1 LSIKELNVYCVHQ
14 TGAPVLKLIK
24 MISNYDYLVVVTYFL
39 LMIAVGVVFKRM
51 NKNTSDYFRGGGSML
66 WWLVG
71 ATTFM
76 SFISAVTYTGAAGK
90 AYETGTFV
98 FVVYMAN
105 GLGFFISYLYFS
117 KRFRQ
122 TRVVTAIEVVRER
135 FGKANEQFF
144 TWMVVPFGVIH
155 GGVWLYSLG
164 IIISTIF
171 GVSMEMTVLSVGV
184 TVLVISLLGGSWAVV
199 ASDFMQ
205 LMIMVPVAIVMAFL
219 SLRELGGLGEF
230 VNRLPTSQYNWSE
243 LADGKIVWLWFVAS
257 FCKQFFS
264 VNNTND
270 GYRFLAV
277 KDSAQAR
284 KASLMASILFFTIT
298 IIWFI
303 PPMAASIMFPDIS
316 AIESLKPLGDK
327 AVDGIYLAM
336 GIELL
341 PAGMIGV
348 MICAIFAATMS
359 SMDSTLNRNAG
370 IFVRNFYKPIL
381 RKSATEKE
389 LFRVSLITTIVLGGL
404 VILSAIFFSELEGI
418 NLFDINMRLG
428 AMISLPFMI
437 PLTWGIVFQN
447 TPRWAG
453 WSTVLLGM
461 LISYTIQTHVGP
473 ETLLGFLGV
482 DKPWSDRELIDVMF
496 FSNVFAVILI
506 CSAWFLG
513 TRLFRNTSSEIYHKQ
528 VGDFF
533 VKINTPVDYEKEHGH
548 KGSDDLQFKILG
560 NMCLIYGTFLS
571 LLVLIPN
578 NLTGR
583 LCFVFIGG
591 VMLTVGFVFKKK
603 YKRSK

>member
-1 LSIKELNVYCVHQ
+1 MLTI
-14 TGAPVLKLIK
+14 
-24 MISNYDYLVVVTYFL
+24 YDNAVIVTYFL
-39 LMIAVGVVFKRM
+39 LMIGVGFVFKRM

-90 AYETGTFV
+90 AYETGTFI
-98 FVVYMAN
+98 FIVYMAN
-105 GLGFFISYLYFS
+105 GVGFFISFLYFS

-122 TRVVTAIEVVRER
+122 TRVVTAIEVVRDR

-144 TWMVVPFGVIH
+144 TWMVIPFGVIH

-164 IIISTIF
+164 IIISTVF
-171 GVSMEMTVLSVGV
+171 GVSMEITVLSVGL

-205 LMIMVPVAIVMAFL
+205 LMIMVPVAIILAFL
-219 SLRELGGLGEF
+219 SLRELGGVGNFIEQ
-230 VNRLPTSQYNWSE
+230 LPTSQYNWSE
-243 LADGKIVWLWFVAS
+243 LADSKIVWLWFIAS

-277 KDSAQAR
+277 KDSNQAR
-284 KASLMASILFFTIT
+284 KASLMASILFFTVT

-303 PPMAASIMFPDIS
+303 PPMVASIMFPDIS
-316 AIESLKPLGDK
+316 SVESLKPLGEK
-327 AVDGIYLAM
+327 AIDGIYLAM

-341 PAGMIGV
+341 PVGMVGI

-381 RKSATEKE
+381 RKSANEKE
-389 LFRVSLITTIVLGGL
+389 LFNVSMITTVFLGGL
-404 VILSAIFFSELEGI
+404 VILSAIFFSELEGM

-437 PLTWGIVFQN
+437 PLTWGIIFQD

-461 LISYTIQTHVGP
+461 LISYFIQNHIGP
-473 ETLLGFLGV
+473 EILLDFIGV
-482 DKPWSDRELIDVMF
+482 NKPWSNRALIDVMF
-496 FSNVFAVILI
+496 FSNVFAVIII
-506 CSAWFLG
+506 CSSWFLG
-513 TRLFRNTSSEIYHKQ
+513 TRLFRNTSPEEYHEH
-528 VGDFF
+528 VGEFF
-533 VKINTPVDYEKEHGH
+533 VKINTPIDYEKEHGH
-548 KGSDDLQFKILG
+548 KGNDAQQFKILG
-560 NMCLIYGTFLS
+560 NLCFVYGTFLS

-578 NLTGR
+578 DLTGR

-591 VMLTVGFVFKKK
+591 IMLTVGFIFKRK
-603 YKRSK
+603 YKLNTN

>member
-1 LSIKELNVYCVHQ
+1 MLTI
-14 TGAPVLKLIK
+14 
-24 MISNYDYLVVVTYFL
+24 YDNAVIVTYFL
-39 LMIAVGVVFKRM
+39 LMIGVGFVFKRM

-90 AYETGTFV
+90 AYETGTFI
-98 FVVYMAN
+98 FIVYMAN
-105 GLGFFISYLYFS
+105 GVGFFISFLYFS

-122 TRVVTAIEVVRER
+122 TRVVTAIEVVRDR

-144 TWMVVPFGVIH
+144 TWMVIPFGVIH

-164 IIISTIF
+164 IIISTVF
-171 GVSMEMTVLSVGV
+171 GVSMEITVLSVGL

-205 LMIMVPVAIVMAFL
+205 LMIMVPVAIILAFL
-219 SLRELGGLGEF
+219 SLRELGGVGNFIEQ
-230 VNRLPTSQYNWSE
+230 LPTSQYNWSE
-243 LADGKIVWLWFVAS
+243 LADSKIVWLWFIAS

-277 KDSAQAR
+277 KDSNQAR
-284 KASLMASILFFTIT
+284 KASLMASILFFTVT

-303 PPMAASIMFPDIS
+303 PPMVASIMFPDIS
-316 AIESLKPLGDK
+316 SVESLKPLGEK
-327 AVDGIYLAM
+327 AIDGIYLAM

-341 PAGMIGV
+341 PVGMVGI

-381 RKSATEKE
+381 RKSANEKE
-389 LFRVSLITTIVLGGL
+389 LFNVSMITTVFLGGL
-404 VILSAIFFSELEGI
+404 VILSAIFFSELEGM

-437 PLTWGIVFQN
+437 PLTWGIIFQD

-461 LISYTIQTHVGP
+461 LISYFIQNHIGP
-473 ETLLGFLGV
+473 EILLDFIGV
-482 DKPWSDRELIDVMF
+482 DKPWSNRALIDVMF
-496 FSNVFAVILI
+496 FSNVFAVIII
-506 CSAWFLG
+506 CSSWFLG
-513 TRLFRNTSSEIYHKQ
+513 TRLFRNTSPEEYHEH
-528 VGDFF
+528 VGEFF
-533 VKINTPVDYEKEHGH
+533 VKINTPIDYEKEHGH
-548 KGSDDLQFKILG
+548 KGNDAQQFKILG
-560 NMCLIYGTFLS
+560 NLCFVYGTFLS

-578 NLTGR
+578 DLTGR

-591 VMLTVGFVFKKK
+591 IMLTVGFIFKRK
-603 YKRSK
+603 YKLNTN

>member
-1 LSIKELNVYCVHQ
+1 MLSF
-14 TGAPVLKLIK
+14 
-24 MISNYDYLVVVTYFL
+24 YDNIVIVAYFILMLV
-39 LMIAVGVVFKRM
+39 VGVVFKRM

-98 FVVYMAN
+98 FVVYIAN
-105 GLGFFISYLYFS
+105 GVGFFISYLYFS

-135 FGKANEQFF
+135 FGKVNEQFF

-164 IIISTIF
+164 IIISTVF
-171 GVSMEMTVLSVGV
+171 GVSMEITVLTVGV
-184 TVLVISLLGGSWAVV
+184 TVLTISLLGGSWAVV

-219 SLRELGGLGEF
+219 SLRELGGVGNFIEQ
-230 VNRLPTSQYNWSE
+230 LPTTHYNWSE
-243 LADGKIVWLWFVAS
+243 LADSKIVWLWVIAS
-257 FCKQFFS
+257 FSKQFFS

-277 KDSAQAR
+277 KDSDQAR

-298 IIWFI
+298 FIWFI
-303 PPMAASIMFPDIS
+303 PPMAASILFPDIS
-316 AIESLKPLGDK
+316 VVESLKPLGDK

-341 PAGMIGV
+341 PVGMIGV

-370 IFVRNFYKPIL
+370 IFIRNFYKPIL
-381 RKSATEKE
+381 RKNANDKE
-389 LFRVSLITTIVLGGL
+389 LFRASLVVTVFLGAL

-437 PLTWGIVFQN
+437 PLTWGIIFQD

-453 WSTVLLGM
+453 WSTVLLGI
-461 LISYTIQTHVGP
+461 LISYIIQTHIGP
-473 ETLLGFLGV
+473 EALLEIIGV
-482 DKPWSDRELIDVMF
+482 AAPWSKRELIDVMF
-496 FSNVFAVILI
+496 FSNVFAVIIL
-506 CSAWFLG
+506 CSSWFLG
-513 TRLFRNTSSEIYHKQ
+513 ARFFKNTSPKVYHEQ
-528 VGDFF
+528 VDDFF
-533 VKINTPVDYEKEHGH
+533 VKINTPIDYEKEHGH
-548 KGSDDLQFKILG
+548 KGNDAEQFKILG
-560 NMCLIYGTFLS
+560 NMCLVYGSFLS
-571 LLVLIPN
+571 LLILIPN
-578 NLTGR
+578 DLIGR
-583 LCFVFIGG
+583 LCFAFIGG
-591 VMLTVGFVFKKK
+591 TMLSVGYIFKNK
-603 YKRSK
+603 YKKSKK

>member
-1 LSIKELNVYCVHQ
+1 
-14 TGAPVLKLIK
+14 
-24 MISNYDYLVVVTYFL
+24 MISNYDYLVVIAYFI

-105 GLGFFISYLYFS
+105 GVGFFISFLYFS

-135 FGKANEQFF
+135 FGRVNEQFF

-164 IIISTIF
+164 IIISTVF
-171 GVSMEMTVLSVGV
+171 GVSMEVTVLSVGV

-205 LMIMVPVAIVMAFL
+205 LMIMVPVALVMAYL
-219 SLRELGGLGEF
+219 SLREVGGVVEF
-230 VNRLPTSQYNWSE
+230 VDKLPTSQYNWSE
-243 LADGKIVWLWFVAS
+243 LADSKVVWLWVIAS
-257 FCKQFFS
+257 FSKQFFS

-277 KDSAQAR
+277 KDSDQAR
-284 KASLMASILFFTIT
+284 KASLMASILFFTVT

-303 PPMAASIMFPDIS
+303 PPMAASIIFPDLS
-316 AIESLKPLGDK
+316 VVESLKPLGEK

-341 PAGMIGV
+341 PVGMIGV

-381 RKSATEKE
+381 RKSANEKE
-389 LFRVSLITTIVLGGL
+389 LFRVSLITTVVLGAF
-404 VILSAIFFSELEGI
+404 VIFSAIFFSELEGL
-418 NLFDINMRLG
+418 NLFDLNMRLG

-437 PLTWGIVFQN
+437 PLTWGLIFQD

-461 LISYTIQTHVGP
+461 LISYIIQTYIGP
-473 ETLLGFLGV
+473 EALLQFIGV
-482 DKPWSDRELIDVMF
+482 DTPWSNRELIDVMF
-496 FSNVFAVILI
+496 FSNVISVIVI
-506 CSAWFLG
+506 CSTWFLG
-513 TRLFRNTSSEIYHKQ
+513 SRLFRNTSPEVYHEE
-528 VGDFF
+528 VEEFF
-533 VKINTPVDYEKEHGH
+533 VKMNTKIDYEKENGH
-548 KGSDDLQFKILG
+548 KGNDGQQFKILG
-560 NMCLIYGTFLS
+560 NMCLAYGSFLT

-578 NLTGR
+578 DLTGR

-591 VMLTVGFVFKKK
+591 IMLTVGFVFKSK
-603 YKRSK
+603 YKKSKVVELK

>member
-1 LSIKELNVYCVHQ
+1 MLTI
-14 TGAPVLKLIK
+14 
-24 MISNYDYLVVVTYFL
+24 YDNAVIVTYFL
-39 LMIAVGVVFKRM
+39 LMIGVGFVFKRM

-90 AYETGTFV
+90 AYETGTFI
-98 FVVYMAN
+98 FIVYMAN
-105 GLGFFISYLYFS
+105 GVGFFISFLYFS

-122 TRVVTAIEVVRER
+122 TRVVTAIEVVRDR

-144 TWMVVPFGVIH
+144 TWMVIPFGVIH

-164 IIISTIF
+164 IIISTVF
-171 GVSMEMTVLSVGV
+171 GVSMEITVLSVGL

-205 LMIMVPVAIVMAFL
+205 LMIMVPVAIILAFL
-219 SLRELGGLGEF
+219 SLRELGGVGNFIEQ
-230 VNRLPTSQYNWSE
+230 LPTSQYNWSE
-243 LADGKIVWLWFVAS
+243 LADSKIVWLWFIAS

-277 KDSAQAR
+277 KDSNQAR
-284 KASLMASILFFTIT
+284 KASLMASILFFTVT

-303 PPMAASIMFPDIS
+303 PPMVASIMFPDIS
-316 AIESLKPLGDK
+316 SVESLKPLGEK
-327 AVDGIYLAM
+327 AIDGIYLAM

-341 PAGMIGV
+341 PVGMIGI

-381 RKSATEKE
+381 RKSANEKE
-389 LFRVSLITTIVLGGL
+389 LFNVSMITTVFLGGL
-404 VILSAIFFSELEGI
+404 VILSAIFFSELEGM

-437 PLTWGIVFQN
+437 PLTWGIIFQD

-461 LISYTIQTHVGP
+461 LISYFIQNHIGP
-473 ETLLGFLGV
+473 EILLDFIGV
-482 DKPWSDRELIDVMF
+482 DKPWSNRALIDVMF
-496 FSNVFAVILI
+496 FSNVFAVIII
-506 CSAWFLG
+506 CSSWFLG
-513 TRLFRNTSSEIYHKQ
+513 TRLFRNTSPEEYHEH
-528 VGDFF
+528 VGEFF
-533 VKINTPVDYEKEHGH
+533 VKINTPIDYEKEHGH
-548 KGSDDLQFKILG
+548 KGNDAQQFKILG
-560 NMCLIYGTFLS
+560 NLCFVYGTFLS

-578 NLTGR
+578 DLTGR

-591 VMLTVGFVFKKK
+591 IMLTVGFIFKRK
-603 YKRSK
+603 YKLNTN

>member
-1 LSIKELNVYCVHQ
+1 MLTVYDNAV
-14 TGAPVLKLIK
+14 I
-24 MISNYDYLVVVTYFL
+24 VTYFL
-39 LMIAVGVVFKRM
+39 LMVGVGIMFKRM

-90 AYETGTFV
+90 AYETGTFI
-98 FVVYMAN
+98 FIVYMAN
-105 GLGFFISYLYFS
+105 GVGFFISFLYFS

-122 TRVVTAIEVVRER
+122 TRVVTAIEVVRDR

-164 IIISTIF
+164 IIISTVF
-171 GVSMEMTVLSVGV
+171 GVSMEMTVLSVGI

-205 LMIMVPVAIVMAFL
+205 LMIMVPVAIILAFL
-219 SLRELGGLGEF
+219 SLRELGGVGNFIEQ
-230 VNRLPTSQYNWSE
+230 LPTSQYNWSE
-243 LADGKIVWLWFVAS
+243 LADSKIVWLWFIAS

-277 KDSAQAR
+277 KDSDQAR
-284 KASLMASILFFTIT
+284 KASLMASILFFTVT

-303 PPMAASIMFPDIS
+303 PPMVASIMFPDIS
-316 AIESLKPLGDK
+316 NVESLKPLGEK
-327 AVDGIYLAM
+327 AIDGIYLAM

-341 PAGMIGV
+341 PVGMIGI

-381 RKSATEKE
+381 RKSANEKE
-389 LFRVSLITTIVLGGL
+389 LFNVSMITTVFLGGL

-437 PLTWGIVFQN
+437 PLTWGIIFQD

-461 LISYTIQTHVGP
+461 LISYFIQNHIGP
-473 ETLLGFLGV
+473 EALLDFIGIE
-482 DKPWSDRELIDVMF
+482 KPWLNRELIDVMF
-496 FSNVFAVILI
+496 FSNVFAVII
-506 CSAWFLG
+506 VCSSWFLG
-513 TRLFRNTSSEIYHKQ
+513 TRLFRNTSPEAYHKQ

-533 VKINTPVDYEKEHGH
+533 VKINTPIDYEKEHGH
-548 KGSDDLQFKILG
+548 KGSDVTQFKILG
-560 NMCLIYGTFLS
+560 NLCFIYGTFLS

-578 NLTGR
+578 DFIGR

-591 VMLTVGFVFKKK
+591 IMLTVGFIFKRK
-603 YKRSK
+603 YKKMIVVDKS

>member
-1 LSIKELNVYCVHQ
+1 
-14 TGAPVLKLIK
+14 
-24 MISNYDYLVVVTYFL
+24 MISFYDNMVIVAYFI
-39 LMIAVGVVFKRM
+39 LMITVGVVFKRM

-76 SFISAVTYTGAAGK
+76 SFISAVTYTGASGK

-105 GLGFFISYLYFS
+105 GVAFFISFLYFS

-135 FGKANEQFF
+135 FGNANEQFF

-164 IIISTIF
+164 IIVSTVF
-171 GVSMEMTVLSVGV
+171 GISMEMTVLAVGL
-184 TVLVISLLGGSWAVV
+184 TVLFISLLGGSWAVV

-205 LMIMVPVAIVMAFL
+205 LMIMVPVAFVMAFL
-219 SLRELGGLGEF
+219 SLRELGGIGNFLDQ
-230 VNRLPTSQYNWSE
+230 LPTSSYNWSE
-243 LADGKIVWLWFVAS
+243 LADSNVVWLWFIAS

-284 KASLMASILFFTIT
+284 KASLMASILFFTVT
-298 IIWFI
+298 VVWFI
-303 PPMAASIMFPDIS
+303 PPMAATIMFPDLS
-316 AIESLKPLGDK
+316 VVESLKPLGDK

-341 PAGMIGV
+341 PVGMIGV
-348 MICAIFAATMS
+348 MICAIFSATMS

-381 RKSATEKE
+381 RKSANDKE
-389 LFRVSLITTIVLGGL
+389 LFRVSMITTVVLGCL

-437 PLTWGIVFQN
+437 PLTWGIIFQD

-461 LISYTIQTHVGP
+461 LISYIIQTHIGP
-473 ETLLGFLGV
+473 EALLQFIGV
-482 DKPWSDRELIDVMF
+482 DAPWSSRELIDVMF
-496 FSNVFAVILI
+496 FSNVFAVIII
-506 CSAWFLG
+506 CSLWFLG
-513 TRLFRNTSSEIYHKQ
+513 SRLFRNTSPEVYHKQ
-528 VGDFF
+528 VEKFF
-533 VKINTPVDYEKEHGH
+533 VKINTPVDFEKENGH
-548 KGSDDLQFKILG
+548 KGTDAQQFMILG
-560 NMCLIYGTFLS
+560 NMCLVYGTFLS
-571 LLVLIPN
+571 LLTLIPN
-578 NLTGR
+578 DLTGR

-591 VMLTVGFVFKKK
+591 IMLTVGFIFKWK
-603 YKRSK
+603 YKKSKLVDLDA

>member
-1 LSIKELNVYCVHQ
+1 MLSF
-14 TGAPVLKLIK
+14 
-24 MISNYDYLVVVTYFL
+24 YDNIVIVAYFILMLV
-39 LMIAVGVVFKRM
+39 VGVVFKRM

-98 FVVYMAN
+98 FVVYIAN
-105 GLGFFISYLYFS
+105 GVGFFISYLYFS

-135 FGKANEQFF
+135 FGKVNEQFF

-164 IIISTIF
+164 IIISTVF
-171 GVSMEMTVLSVGV
+171 GVSMEITVLTVGV
-184 TVLVISLLGGSWAVV
+184 TVLTISLLGGSWAVV

-219 SLRELGGLGEF
+219 SLRELGGVGNFIEQ
-230 VNRLPTSQYNWSE
+230 LPTTHYNWSE
-243 LADGKIVWLWFVAS
+243 LADSKIVWLWVIAS
-257 FCKQFFS
+257 FSKQFFS

-277 KDSAQAR
+277 KDSDQAR

-298 IIWFI
+298 FIWFI
-303 PPMAASIMFPDIS
+303 PPMAASILFPDIS
-316 AIESLKPLGDK
+316 VVESLKPLGDK

-341 PAGMIGV
+341 PVGMIGV

-370 IFVRNFYKPIL
+370 IFIRNFYKPIL
-381 RKSATEKE
+381 RKNANDKE
-389 LFRVSLITTIVLGGL
+389 LFRASLVVTVFLGAL

-437 PLTWGIVFQN
+437 PLTWGIIFQD

-461 LISYTIQTHVGP
+461 LISYIIQTHIGP
-473 ETLLGFLGV
+473 EALLEIIGV
-482 DKPWSDRELIDVMF
+482 AAPWSKRELIDVMF
-496 FSNVFAVILI
+496 FSNVFAVIIL
-506 CSAWFLG
+506 CSSWFLG
-513 TRLFRNTSSEIYHKQ
+513 ARFFKNTSPKVYHEQ
-528 VGDFF
+528 VDDFF
-533 VKINTPVDYEKEHGH
+533 VKINTPIDYEKEHGH
-548 KGSDDLQFKILG
+548 KGNDAEQFKILG
-560 NMCLIYGTFLS
+560 NMCLVYGSFLS
-571 LLVLIPN
+571 LLILIPN
-578 NLTGR
+578 DLIGR
-583 LCFVFIGG
+583 LCFAFIGG
-591 VMLTVGFVFKKK
+591 TMLSVGYIFKNK
-603 YKRSK
+603 YKKSKK

>member
-1 LSIKELNVYCVHQ
+1 
-14 TGAPVLKLIK
+14 
-24 MISNYDYLVVVTYFL
+24 MISNYDYVVVIAYFILMLVVG
-39 LMIAVGVVFKRM
+39 IVFKRM

-98 FVVYMAN
+98 FIVYMAN
-105 GLGFFISYLYFS
+105 GVGFFISFLYFS
-117 KRFRQ
+117 KRFRN
-122 TRVVTAIEVVRER
+122 TRMVTAIEVVRER

-144 TWMVVPFGVIH
+144 TWLVVPFGVIH
-155 GGVWLYSLG
+155 GGVWLYGLG
-164 IIISTIF
+164 IIISTVF
-171 GVSMEMTVLSVGV
+171 GLSMELTVLAVGI
-184 TVLVISLLGGSWAVV
+184 TVLFITLLGGSWAVV

-205 LMIMVPVAIVMAFL
+205 LMIMVPVAIILAYL
-219 SLRELGGLGEF
+219 SLRELGGVGNFLEQ
-230 VNRLPTSQYNWSE
+230 LPTSQYNWSE
-243 LADGKIVWLWFVAS
+243 LADSKVVWLWCIAS

-264 VNNTND
+264 VNNTKD

-277 KDSAQAR
+277 KDSDQAR
-284 KASLMASILFFTIT
+284 KASLMASILFFTVT

-303 PPMAASIMFPDIS
+303 PPMAASIIFPDIS
-316 AIESLKPLGDK
+316 AVASLQPLGEK

-341 PAGMIGV
+341 PVGMIGV

-381 RKSATEKE
+381 RKSASDKE
-389 LFRVSLITTIVLGGL
+389 LFRVSMITTVLLGAL
-404 VILSAIFFSELEGI
+404 IILSAIFFSELEGI

-428 AMISLPFMI
+428 AMIAVPFMI
-437 PLTWGIVFQN
+437 PLTLGMVFQN

-461 LISYTIQTHVGP
+461 LISYVLQTHIGP
-473 ETLLGFLGV
+473 EVLLEFIGV
-482 DKPWSDRELIDVMF
+482 DKPWSNRELIDVMF
-496 FSNVFAVILI
+496 FSNVFAVII
-506 CSAWFLG
+506 FCSVWFLG
-513 TRLFRNTSSEIYHKQ
+513 ARLFRNTSPETYHQEVKE
-528 VGDFF
+528 FF
-533 VKINTPVDYEKEHGH
+533 VKINTAVDYEKEHGH
-548 KGSDDLQFKILG
+548 KGYDLQQFKILG
-560 NMCLIYGTFLS
+560 NMCLVYGAFLS
-571 LLVLIPN
+571 LMVLIPN
-578 NLTGR
+578 DLTGR

-591 VMLTVGFVFKKK
+591 TMLIVGLVFKKK
-603 YKRSK
+603 YKKGILVSKEI

>member
-1 LSIKELNVYCVHQ
+1 MLSF
-14 TGAPVLKLIK
+14 
-24 MISNYDYLVVVTYFL
+24 YDNIVIVAYFILMLV
-39 LMIAVGVVFKRM
+39 VGVVFKRM

-98 FVVYMAN
+98 FVVYIAN
-105 GLGFFISYLYFS
+105 GVGFFISYLYFS

-135 FGKANEQFF
+135 FGKVNEQFF

-164 IIISTIF
+164 IIISTVF
-171 GVSMEMTVLSVGV
+171 GVSMEITVLTVGV
-184 TVLVISLLGGSWAVV
+184 TVLTISLLGGSWAVV

-219 SLRELGGLGEF
+219 SLRELGGVGNFIEQ
-230 VNRLPTSQYNWSE
+230 LPTTHYNWSE
-243 LADGKIVWLWFVAS
+243 LADSKIVWLWVIAS
-257 FCKQFFS
+257 FSKQFFS

-277 KDSAQAR
+277 KDSDQAR

-298 IIWFI
+298 FIWFI
-303 PPMAASIMFPDIS
+303 PPMAASILFPDIS
-316 AIESLKPLGDK
+316 VVESLKPLGDK

-341 PAGMIGV
+341 PVGMLGV

-370 IFVRNFYKPIL
+370 IFIRNFYKPIL
-381 RKSATEKE
+381 RKNANDKE
-389 LFRVSLITTIVLGGL
+389 LFRASLVVTFFLGAL

-437 PLTWGIVFQN
+437 PLTWGIIFQD

-461 LISYTIQTHVGP
+461 LISYIIQTHIGP
-473 ETLLGFLGV
+473 EALLEIIGV
-482 DKPWSDRELIDVMF
+482 AAPWSKRELIDVMF
-496 FSNVFAVILI
+496 FSNVFAVIIL
-506 CSAWFLG
+506 CSSWFLG
-513 TRLFRNTSSEIYHKQ
+513 ARFFKNTSPKVYHEQ
-528 VGDFF
+528 VDDFF
-533 VKINTPVDYEKEHGH
+533 VKINTPIDYEKEHGH
-548 KGSDDLQFKILG
+548 KGNDAEQFKILG
-560 NMCLIYGTFLS
+560 NMCLVYGSFLS
-571 LLVLIPN
+571 LLILIPN
-578 NLTGR
+578 DLIGR
-583 LCFVFIGG
+583 LCFAFIGG
-591 VMLTVGFVFKKK
+591 TMLSVGYIFKNK
-603 YKRSK
+603 YKKSKK

>member
-1 LSIKELNVYCVHQ
+1 
-14 TGAPVLKLIK
+14 
-24 MISNYDYLVVVTYFL
+24 MISNYDYLVVIAYFI

-105 GLGFFISYLYFS
+105 GVGFFISFLYFS

-164 IIISTIF
+164 IIISTVF
-171 GVSMEMTVLSVGV
+171 GVSMEMTVLSVGI

-205 LMIMVPVAIVMAFL
+205 LMIMVPVAFVMAFL
-219 SLRELGGLGEF
+219 SLRELGGVGNFIEQ
-230 VNRLPTSQYNWSE
+230 LPTSQYQWSE
-243 LADGKIVWLWFVAS
+243 LADSKVVWLWFIAS

-277 KDSAQAR
+277 KDSDQAR
-284 KASLMASILFFTIT
+284 KASLMASILFFTVT

-316 AIESLKPLGDK
+316 AIESLKPLGEK

-341 PAGMIGV
+341 PVGMIGV

-381 RKSATEKE
+381 RKSADDKE
-389 LFRVSLITTIVLGGL
+389 LFRVSLITTVVLGAF

-437 PLTWGIVFQN
+437 PLTWGIVFQD

-461 LISYTIQTHVGP
+461 LISYVIQTHLGP
-473 ETLLGFLGV
+473 EALLQFFDV
-482 DKPWSDRELIDVMF
+482 DTPWSSRELIDVMF
-496 FSNVFAVILI
+496 FSNVFAVIVL
-506 CSAWFLG
+506 CSIWFLG
-513 TRLFRNTSSEIYHKQ
+513 SRLFKNTSPKVYHEQ
-528 VGDFF
+528 VEEFF
-533 VKINTPVDYEKEHGH
+533 VKINTPIDFEKEHGH
-548 KGSDDLQFKILG
+548 KGNDAQQFKILG
-560 NMCLIYGTFLS
+560 YMCLVYGTFLS
-571 LLVLIPN
+571 SLVLIPN
-578 NLTGR
+578 DLTGR

-591 VMLTVGFVFKKK
+591 IMLTVGFIFKKK
-603 YKRSK
+603 YKKNKLEPQKIL

>member
-1 LSIKELNVYCVHQ
+1 MLSIFDYIV
-14 TGAPVLKLIK
+14 VLA
-24 MISNYDYLVVVTYFL
+24 YFI
-39 LMIAVGVVFKRM
+39 LMVALGIVFKRM
-51 NKNTSDYFRGGGSML
+51 NKSTSDYFRGGGSML
-66 WWLVG
+66 WWMVG

-98 FVVYMAN
+98 FTVYMAN
-105 GLGFFISYLYFS
+105 GLGFFISFLYFS

-122 TRVVTAIEVVRER
+122 TRLVTAIEVVRER
-135 FGKANEQFF
+135 FGKTNEQFF
-144 TWMVVPFGVIH
+144 TWLVVPFGVIH
-155 GGVWLYSLG
+155 GGVWLYGLG
-164 IIISTIF
+164 IIVSTVF
-171 GVSMEMTVLSVGV
+171 GVSMEMTVIAVGV
-184 TVLVISLLGGSWAVV
+184 TVLIISLLGGSWAVV

-205 LMIMVPVAIVMAFL
+205 LIIMVPVAIILAFL
-219 SLRELGGLGEF
+219 SLRYVGGISGF
-230 VNRLPTSQYNWSE
+230 VEKLPSSQYNWSE
-243 LADGKIVWLWFVAS
+243 LADPRIVWLWFIAS

-277 KDSAQAR
+277 KDSDQAR
-284 KASLMASILFFTIT
+284 KASLMASILFFTVT

-303 PPMAASIMFPDIS
+303 PPMVASIIFPDLS
-316 AIESLKPLGDK
+316 QVASLKYLGDK
-327 AVDGIYLAM
+327 AVDGVYLAM

-370 IFVRNFYKPIL
+370 VFVRNFYKPII
-381 RKSATEKE
+381 RKQASDKE
-389 LFRVSLITTIVLGGL
+389 LLTVGKITTVIMGGL

-437 PLTWGIVFQN
+437 PLTWGMVFQD

-461 LISYTIQTHVGP
+461 LISYIIQYLIGP
-473 ETLLGFLGV
+473 EALLQFIGV
-482 DKPWSDRELIDVMF
+482 EQPWSKRELIDVMF
-496 FSNVFAVILI
+496 FSNVFAVIII
-506 CSAWFLG
+506 CSIWFLG
-513 TRLFRNTSSEIYHKQ
+513 SRLFRNTSPEVYHKE
-528 VGDFF
+528 VEAFF
-533 VKINTPVDYEKEHGH
+533 TKINTPIDYQKEHGH
-548 KGSDDLQFKILG
+548 EGHDQVQFKILG

-578 NLTGR
+578 DLIGR

-591 VMLTVGFVFKKK
+591 IMLTVGYIFKKK
-603 YKRSK
+603 YRKGNSVA

>member
-1 LSIKELNVYCVHQ
+1 
-14 TGAPVLKLIK
+14 
-24 MISNYDYLVVVTYFL
+24 
-39 LMIAVGVVFKRM
+39 
-51 NKNTSDYFRGGGSML
+51 
-66 WWLVG
+66 
-71 ATTFM
+71 
-76 SFISAVTYTGAAGK
+76 
-90 AYETGTFV
+90 
-98 FVVYMAN
+98 
-105 GLGFFISYLYFS
+105 
-117 KRFRQ
+117 
-122 TRVVTAIEVVRER
+122 VVRER

-164 IIISTIF
+164 IIISTVF
-171 GVSMEMTVLSVGV
+171 GVSMEMTVLSVGI

-205 LMIMVPVAIVMAFL
+205 LMIMVPVAIILAFL
-219 SLRELGGLGEF
+219 SLRELGGVGNFIEQ
-230 VNRLPTSQYNWSE
+230 LPTSQYNWSE
-243 LADGKIVWLWFVAS
+243 LADSKIVWLWFIAS

-277 KDSAQAR
+277 KDSDQAR
-284 KASLMASILFFTIT
+284 KASLMASILFFTVT

-303 PPMAASIMFPDIS
+303 PPMAASIMFPEIS
-316 AIESLKPLGDK
+316 DVDALQPLGDK

-341 PAGMIGV
+341 PVGMIGV

-381 RKSATEKE
+381 RKSAKDNE
-389 LFRVSLITTIVLGGL
+389 LFRVSLITTVVLGCL

-437 PLTWGIVFQN
+437 PLTWGIIFQD

-453 WSTVLLGM
+453 FSTVLLGM
-461 LISYTIQTHVGP
+461 LISYIIQTQIGP
-473 ETLLGFLGV
+473 EALLQFIGV
-482 DKPWSDRELIDVMF
+482 DAPWSNRELIDVMF
-496 FSNVFAVILI
+496 FSNVFAVIIL

-513 TRLFRNTSSEIYHKQ
+513 TRLFRNTSPEIYHKQ
-528 VGDFF
+528 VENFF
-533 VKINTPVDYEKEHGH
+533 VKINTPIDFEKEHGH
-548 KGSDDLQFKILG
+548 KGNDAAQFKILG
-560 NMCLIYGTFLS
+560 NMCLVYGTFLS
-571 LLVLIPN
+571 SLVLIPN
-578 NLTGR
+578 DLIGR

-591 VMLTVGFVFKKK
+591 IMLSVGLIFKKK
-603 YKRSK
+603 YKKSKLES

>member
-1 LSIKELNVYCVHQ
+1 MLSIFDYIV
-14 TGAPVLKLIK
+14 VLA
-24 MISNYDYLVVVTYFL
+24 YFI
-39 LMIAVGVVFKRM
+39 LMVALGIVFKRM
-51 NKNTSDYFRGGGSML
+51 NKSTSDYFRGGGSML
-66 WWLVG
+66 WWMVG

-98 FVVYMAN
+98 FTVYMAN
-105 GLGFFISYLYFS
+105 GLGFFISFLYFS

-122 TRVVTAIEVVRER
+122 TRLVTAIEVVRER

-144 TWMVVPFGVIH
+144 TWLVVPFGIIH
-155 GGVWLYSLG
+155 GGVWLYGLG
-164 IIISTIF
+164 IIVSTVF
-171 GVSMEMTVLSVGV
+171 GVSMEMTVISVGV
-184 TVLVISLLGGSWAVV
+184 TVLIISLFGGSWAVV

-205 LMIMVPVAIVMAFL
+205 LIIMVPVAIILAFL
-219 SLRELGGLGEF
+219 SLRYVGGVSGF
-230 VNRLPTSQYNWSE
+230 VEKLPSSQYNWSE
-243 LADGKIVWLWFVAS
+243 LADPRIVWLWFIAS

-277 KDSAQAR
+277 KDTNQAR
-284 KASLMASILFFTIT
+284 KASLMASILFFTVT

-303 PPMAASIMFPDIS
+303 PPMVASIIFPDIS
-316 AIESLKPLGDK
+316 QVASLKYLGDK
-327 AVDGIYLAM
+327 AVDGVYLAM

-370 IFVRNFYKPIL
+370 VFVRNFYKPII
-381 RKSATEKE
+381 RKQASDKE
-389 LFRVSLITTIVLGGL
+389 LLTVGKITTVIMGGL

-437 PLTWGIVFQN
+437 PLTWGMVFQD

-453 WSTVLLGM
+453 WTTVLFGM
-461 LISYTIQTHVGP
+461 VISYIIQYLIGP
-473 ETLLGFLGV
+473 EALLQFIGIEQ
-482 DKPWSDRELIDVMF
+482 PWSKRELIDVMF
-496 FSNVFAVILI
+496 FSNVYAVIII
-506 CSAWFLG
+506 CSIWFLG
-513 TRLFRNTSSEIYHKQ
+513 SRLFRNTSPEVYHKE
-528 VGDFF
+528 VEAFF
-533 VKINTPVDYEKEHGH
+533 TKINTPIDYQKEHGH
-548 KGSDDLQFKILG
+548 TGHDQVQFKILG

-578 NLTGR
+578 DLIGR

-591 VMLTVGFVFKKK
+591 IMVTVGFIFKKK
-603 YKRSK
+603 YREGNSVV

>member
-1 LSIKELNVYCVHQ
+1 
-14 TGAPVLKLIK
+14 
-24 MISNYDYLVVVTYFL
+24 MISFYDNMVIVAYFI
-39 LMIAVGVVFKRM
+39 LMIVVGVVFKRM
-51 NKNTSDYFRGGGSML
+51 NKSTSDYFRSGGSML

-105 GLGFFISYLYFS
+105 GVGFFISFLYFS

-164 IIISTIF
+164 IIISTVF
-171 GVSMEMTVLSVGV
+171 GVSMEMTVLSVGI

-205 LMIMVPVAIVMAFL
+205 LMIMVPVAIILAFL
-219 SLRELGGLGEF
+219 SLRELGGVGNFIEQ
-230 VNRLPTSQYNWSE
+230 LPTSQYNWSE
-243 LADGKIVWLWFVAS
+243 LADSKIVWLWFIAS

-277 KDSAQAR
+277 KDSDQAR
-284 KASLMASILFFTIT
+284 KASLMASILFFTVT

-303 PPMAASIMFPDIS
+303 PPMAASIMFPEIS
-316 AIESLKPLGDK
+316 DVDALQPLGDK

-341 PAGMIGV
+341 PVGMIGV

-381 RKSATEKE
+381 RKSAKDNE
-389 LFRVSLITTIVLGGL
+389 LFRVSLITTVVLGCL

-437 PLTWGIVFQN
+437 PLTWGIIFQD

-453 WSTVLLGM
+453 FSTVLLGM
-461 LISYTIQTHVGP
+461 LISYIIQTQIGP
-473 ETLLGFLGV
+473 EALLQFIGV
-482 DKPWSDRELIDVMF
+482 DAPWSNRELIDVMF
-496 FSNVFAVILI
+496 FSNVFAVIIL

-513 TRLFRNTSSEIYHKQ
+513 TRLFRNTSPEIYHKQ
-528 VGDFF
+528 VENFF
-533 VKINTPVDYEKEHGH
+533 VKINTPIDFEKEHGH
-548 KGSDDLQFKILG
+548 KGNDAAQFKILG
-560 NMCLIYGTFLS
+560 NMCLVYGTFLS
-571 LLVLIPN
+571 SLVLIPN
-578 NLTGR
+578 DLIGR

-591 VMLTVGFVFKKK
+591 IMLSVGLIFKKK
-603 YKRSK
+603 YKKSKLES

>member
-1 LSIKELNVYCVHQ
+1 MLSF
-14 TGAPVLKLIK
+14 
-24 MISNYDYLVVVTYFL
+24 YDNIVIVAYFILMLV
-39 LMIAVGVVFKRM
+39 VGVVFKRM

-98 FVVYMAN
+98 FVVYIAN
-105 GLGFFISYLYFS
+105 GVGFFISYLYFS

-135 FGKANEQFF
+135 FGKVNEQFF

-164 IIISTIF
+164 IIISTVF
-171 GVSMEMTVLSVGV
+171 GVSMEITVLTVGV
-184 TVLVISLLGGSWAVV
+184 TVLTISLLGGSWAVV

-219 SLRELGGLGEF
+219 SLRELGGVGNFIEQ
-230 VNRLPTSQYNWSE
+230 LPTTHYNWSE
-243 LADGKIVWLWFVAS
+243 LADSKIVWLWVIAS
-257 FCKQFFS
+257 FSKQFFS

-277 KDSAQAR
+277 KDSDQAR

-298 IIWFI
+298 FIWFI
-303 PPMAASIMFPDIS
+303 PPMAASILFPDIS
-316 AIESLKPLGDK
+316 VVESLKPLGDK

-341 PAGMIGV
+341 PVGMIGV
-348 MICAIFAATMS
+348 MICAIIAATMS

-370 IFVRNFYKPIL
+370 IFIRNFYKPIL
-381 RKSATEKE
+381 RKNANDKE
-389 LFRVSLITTIVLGGL
+389 LFRASLVVTVFLGAL

-437 PLTWGIVFQN
+437 PLTWGIIFQD

-461 LISYTIQTHVGP
+461 LISYIIQTHIGP
-473 ETLLGFLGV
+473 EALLEIIGV
-482 DKPWSDRELIDVMF
+482 AAPWSKRELIDVMF
-496 FSNVFAVILI
+496 FSNVFAVIIL
-506 CSAWFLG
+506 CSSWFLG
-513 TRLFRNTSSEIYHKQ
+513 ARFFKNTSPKVYHEQ
-528 VGDFF
+528 VDDFF
-533 VKINTPVDYEKEHGH
+533 VKINTPIDYEKEHGH
-548 KGSDDLQFKILG
+548 KGNDAEQFKILG
-560 NMCLIYGTFLS
+560 NMCLVYGSFLS
-571 LLVLIPN
+571 LLILIPN
-578 NLTGR
+578 DLIGR
-583 LCFVFIGG
+583 LCFAFIGG
-591 VMLTVGFVFKKK
+591 TMLSVGYIFKNK
-603 YKRSK
+603 YKKSKK

>member
-1 LSIKELNVYCVHQ
+1 
-14 TGAPVLKLIK
+14 
-24 MISNYDYLVVVTYFL
+24 
-39 LMIAVGVVFKRM
+39 
-51 NKNTSDYFRGGGSML
+51 ML

-98 FVVYMAN
+98 FVVYIGN
-105 GLGFFISYLYFS
+105 GVGFFISYLYFS

-135 FGKANEQFF
+135 FGKVNEQFF

-164 IIISTIF
+164 IIISTVF
-171 GVSMEMTVLSVGV
+171 GVSMEITVLTVGV
-184 TVLVISLLGGSWAVV
+184 TVLTISLLGGSWAVV

-219 SLRELGGLGEF
+219 SLRELGGVGNFIEQ
-230 VNRLPTSQYNWSE
+230 LPTTHYNWSE
-243 LADGKIVWLWFVAS
+243 LADSKIVWLWVIAS
-257 FCKQFFS
+257 FSKQFFS

-277 KDSAQAR
+277 KDSDQAR

-298 IIWFI
+298 FIWFI
-303 PPMAASIMFPDIS
+303 PPMAASILFPDIS
-316 AIESLKPLGDK
+316 VVESLKPLGDK

-341 PAGMIGV
+341 PVGMIGV

-370 IFVRNFYKPIL
+370 IFIRNFYKPIL
-381 RKSATEKE
+381 RKNANDKE
-389 LFRVSLITTIVLGGL
+389 LFRASLVVTVFLGAL

-437 PLTWGIVFQN
+437 PLTWGIIFQD

-461 LISYTIQTHVGP
+461 LISYIIQTHIGP
-473 ETLLGFLGV
+473 EALLDIIGV
-482 DKPWSDRELIDVMF
+482 AAPWSKRELIDVMF
-496 FSNVFAVILI
+496 FSNVFAVIIL
-506 CSAWFLG
+506 CSSWFLG
-513 TRLFRNTSSEIYHKQ
+513 ARFFKNTSPKVYHEQ
-528 VGDFF
+528 VDDFF
-533 VKINTPVDYEKEHGH
+533 VKINTPIDFEKEHGH
-548 KGSDDLQFKILG
+548 KGNDAEQFKILG
-560 NMCLIYGTFLS
+560 NMCLVYGSFLS
-571 LLVLIPN
+571 LLILIPN
-578 NLTGR
+578 DLIGR
-583 LCFVFIGG
+583 LCFAFIGG
-591 VMLTVGFVFKKK
+591 TMLSVGYIFKNKFKK
-603 YKRSK
+603 SKK

>member
-1 LSIKELNVYCVHQ
+1 MLTIYDNVV
-14 TGAPVLKLIK
+14 I
-24 MISNYDYLVVVTYFL
+24 ITYFL
-39 LMIAVGVVFKRM
+39 IMIGVGIVFKRM

-90 AYETGTFV
+90 AYETGTFI
-98 FVVYMAN
+98 FIVYMAN
-105 GLGFFISYLYFS
+105 GVGFFISFLYFS

-122 TRVVTAIEVVRER
+122 TRVVTAIEVVRDR

-164 IIISTIF
+164 IIISTVF
-171 GVSMEMTVLSVGV
+171 GVSMEMTVLSVGI

-205 LMIMVPVAIVMAFL
+205 LMIMVPVAIILAFL
-219 SLRELGGLGEF
+219 SLRELGGVGNFIEQ
-230 VNRLPTSQYNWSE
+230 LPTSQYNWSE
-243 LADGKIVWLWFVAS
+243 LADSKIVWLWFIAS

-277 KDSAQAR
+277 KDSDQAR
-284 KASLMASILFFTIT
+284 KASLMASILFFTVT

-303 PPMAASIMFPDIS
+303 PPMVASIMFPDIS
-316 AIESLKPLGDK
+316 SVESLKPLGEK
-327 AVDGIYLAM
+327 AIDGIYLAM

-341 PAGMIGV
+341 PVGMIGV

-370 IFVRNFYKPIL
+370 IFVRNFYKPLL
-381 RKSATEKE
+381 RKSADEKE
-389 LFRVSLITTIVLGGL
+389 LFNVSMITTVFLGGL
-404 VILSAIFFSELEGI
+404 VILSALFFSELEGM

-437 PLTWGIVFQN
+437 PLTWGIIFQD

-461 LISYTIQTHVGP
+461 LISYIIQNHIGP
-473 ETLLGFLGV
+473 EALLDFIGIE
-482 DKPWSDRELIDVMF
+482 KPWLNRELIDVMF
-496 FSNVFAVILI
+496 FSNVFAVII
-506 CSAWFLG
+506 FCSIWFLG
-513 TRLFRNTSSEIYHKQ
+513 TRLFRNTSPEAYHKQ

-533 VKINTPVDYEKEHGH
+533 VKINTPIDYEKEHGH
-548 KGSDDLQFKILG
+548 KGSDATQLMILG
-560 NMCLIYGTFLS
+560 NLCLVYGTFMS
-571 LLVLIPN
+571 LLVFIPN
-578 NLTGR
+578 DLIGR

-591 VMLTVGFVFKKK
+591 IMLTVGFIFKRK
-603 YKRSK
+603 YKKMIVVDKS

>member
-1 LSIKELNVYCVHQ
+1 
-14 TGAPVLKLIK
+14 
-24 MISNYDYLVVVTYFL
+24 
-39 LMIAVGVVFKRM
+39 MIAVGIVFKRM

-105 GLGFFISYLYFS
+105 GVGFLISFLYFS

-135 FGKANEQFF
+135 FGRVNEQFF

-164 IIISTIF
+164 IIISTVI
-171 GVSMEMTVLSVGV
+171 GVSMEMTVLAVGV

-205 LMIMVPVAIVMAFL
+205 LMIMVPVAIVMAYL

-230 VNRLPTSQYNWSE
+230 VNRLPTSLYNWSE
-243 LADGKIVWLWFVAS
+243 LADSKIVWLWFIAS

-277 KDSAQAR
+277 KDSDQAR
-284 KASLMASILFFTIT
+284 KASLMASILFFTVT

-303 PPMAASIMFPDIS
+303 PPMAASIMFPDLS
-316 AIESLKPLGDK
+316 AIESLKPLGEK

-341 PAGMIGV
+341 PVGMIGV

-381 RKSATEKE
+381 RKSATDKE
-389 LFRVSLITTIVLGGL
+389 LFRVSLITTVVLGGL

-437 PLTWGIVFQN
+437 PLTWGIIFQD

-461 LISYTIQTHVGP
+461 LISYILQNHIGP
-473 ETLLGFLGV
+473 EVLLEIIGV
-482 DKPWSDRELIDVMF
+482 NKPWSSRELIDVMF
-496 FSNVFAVILI
+496 FSNVFAVIVL

-513 TRLFRNTSSEIYHKQ
+513 TRLFRNSSPEEYHKQ
-528 VGDFF
+528 VDTFF
-533 VKINTPVDYEKEHGH
+533 VKINTPIDYEKEHGH
-548 KGSDDLQFKILG
+548 KGHDAAQFMILG
-560 NMCLIYGTFLS
+560 NMCLVYGTFLS

-578 NLTGR
+578 DLTGR

-591 VMLTVGFVFKKK
+591 IMLITGFIFKRK
-603 YKRSK
+603 YKKSQLKGKSV